1 MHLRGLLDVHPE
13 VAVALGA
20 GQPVV
25 ALESSIISH
34 GARWPANAETALEL
48 EAEVRAHGAIPATCA
63 ILDGRI
69 KVGLTRDE
77 IERLA
82 RGGHAMAKVSRRDIP
97 ILVACGGDGATTIAA
112 TMIIAD
118 LVKIRVFAAGGLGG
132 VHRGAQE
139 SFDISADLQE
149 LARTPVALVCAG
161 IKSILDIQLTLE
173 YLETYGV
180 PVIGY
185 GTDSLPGF
193 FTRESGFGVDVR
205 LDDPHQIARVMKVN
219 WTLGLKNGLVVANPI
234 PLPFALPR
242 DVIDLAIEQALAE
255 ADAEGI
261 TGKGVTP
268 FLISRV
274 NALTGGASAGG
285 SVQIGLNNARLAAAI
300 AVAYASL
307 SCGTDPGMADACADS
322 PAVRVD
328 R

>member
-1 MHLRGLLDVHPE
+1 MMRLSDFLDVHPE
-13 VAVALGA
+13 VAAALDA
-20 GQPVV
+20 GRPVV
-25 ALESSIISH
+25 ALESSIISL
-34 GARWPANAETALEL
+34 GAPWPKNAETALVL
-48 EAEVRAHGAIPATCA
+48 EAEVRAHGAIPAACA

-69 KVGLTRDE
+69 KVGLTREE

-82 RGGHAMAKVSRRDIP
+82 RGGRDVAKVSRRDIP
-97 ILVACGGDGATTIAA
+97 ILVACGADGATTISA
-112 TMIIAD
+112 TMLIAD

-161 IKSILDIQLTLE
+161 IKSILDVQLTLE
-173 YLETYGV
+173 YLETHGV

-193 FTRESGFGVDVR
+193 FTRNSEFGVDVR
-205 LDDPHQIARVMKVN
+205 LDDPQQIARVMKAN
-219 WTLGLKNGLVVANPI
+219 WALGLNNGLVVANPI
-234 PLPFALPR
+234 PEPFALPR
-242 DVIDLAIEQALAE
+242 EDIDLAIEQALAE

-274 NALTGGASAGG
+274 NALTDGASAEC

-300 AVAYASL
+300 AVAYAAL
-307 SCGTDPGMADACADS
+307 
-322 PAVRVD
+322 
-328 R
+328 

>member
-1 MHLRGLLDVHPE
+1 MCLSRCLDIHPE
-13 VAVALGA
+13 VAAALGA
-20 GQPVV
+20 GRPVV

-34 GARWPANAETALEL
+34 GASWPGNAETALAL

-63 ILDGRI
+63 ILGGRI

-77 IERLA
+77 IERLG
-82 RGGHAMAKVSRRDIP
+82 RSGHDAAKVSRRDIP
-97 ILVACGGDGATTIAA
+97 ILVACGGDGATTISA

-161 IKSILDIQLTLE
+161 IKSILDTQLTLE
-173 YLETYGV
+173 YLETHGV

-185 GTDSLPGF
+185 CTDSLPGF
-193 FTRESGFGVDVR
+193 FTLDSGFGVDVR
-205 LDDPHQIARVMKVN
+205 LDDPHRIARVMKAN
-219 WTLGLKNGLVVANPI
+219 WDLGLNNGLVVANPI
-234 PLPFALPR
+234 PQPFALPR
-242 DVIDLAIEQALAE
+242 EVIDLAIEQALAE
-255 ADAEGI
+255 ADAEGMV
-261 TGKGVTP
+261 GKGVTP

-307 SCGTDPGMADACADS
+307 
-322 PAVRVD
+322 
-328 R
+328 